1 MFDGN
6 PLDSSKELGHDPL
19 ARDRRATPG
28 FVSHGRNWPCAL
40 PSCATTKSRGKW
52 LERLVRRSRV
62 FGTCWLQL
70 PGGLGTR
77 HRFHKTAAQSRRSL
91 HDLVLTR
98 PPAARA
104 IKRHACNRQSGH
116 RRRNAVAIPAVAAQ
130 GLATRVV
137 ASPAFRA
144 PGGEQKSCHPRRDAW
159 FSSRAQETLVFAL
172 SRRDERGQPW
182 PPIVAAGARH
192 LVRSIRERGVGRS
205 SCCRSGRPSPAAY
218 LLGA

>member
-1 MFDGN
+1 MIRSRGIVGPLLASCRTARTCLAFCRHARPPN
-6 PLDSSKELGHDPL
+6 PAANGPNSSYAALERLAPAGFNCREVSELAIASTRRRLKAD
-19 ARDRRATPG
+19 DRFTTWY
-28 FVSHGRNWPCAL
+28 SHGR
-40 PSCATTKSRGKW
+40 
-52 LERLVRRSRV
+52 RR
-62 FGTCWLQL
+62 
-70 PGGLGTR
+70 P
-77 HRFHKTAAQSRRSL
+77 ARS
-91 HDLVLTR
+91 
-98 PPAARA
+98 
-104 IKRHACNRQSGH
+104 KRHACNRQSGH